1 MTLTLSVCLSVCPSV
16 YLCVCTSVGSSGQ
29 VSPVSTISGPTRPSP
44 IHFDDVYVPDVMDD
58 LTAAIQSTYGHHVT
72 PSRDPSAQGHTKV
85 TSTEQGHSRN
95 VLEELS
101 YKLQQGRES
110 RDAMTS
116 QNNDVIKPRHHD
128 DGVRSTGSYP
138 LLVVTLHLICIS
150 LGPCFTY

>member
-1 MTLTLSVCLSVCPSV
+1 
-16 YLCVCTSVGSSGQ
+16 
-29 VSPVSTISGPTRPSP
+29 VSTISGPTRPSP
-44 IHFDDVYVPDVMDD
+44 IHFDDVDVPDVMDD

-72 PSRDPSAQGHTKV
+72 PSRDQNAQGHTKV

-116 QNNDVIKPRHHD
+116 QNNDVIKLRHHD
-128 DGVRSTGSYP
+128 DGSYP
-138 LLVVTLHLICIS
+138 LLVVSLHVIN
-150 LGPCFTY
+150 F